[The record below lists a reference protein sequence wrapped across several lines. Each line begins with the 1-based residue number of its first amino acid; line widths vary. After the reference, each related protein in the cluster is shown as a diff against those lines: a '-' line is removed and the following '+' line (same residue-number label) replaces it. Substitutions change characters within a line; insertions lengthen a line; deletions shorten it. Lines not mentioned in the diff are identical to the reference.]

1 MAARSTTR
9 RYSRLSSCSMQ
20 SPGCELDLL
29 PDTWTILSRSAP
41 IPSYITPHERRDS
54 FSSSSRSD
62 EGRNSRDAF
71 TDHQFVD
78 IVCSLVSKDRFEI
91 VHVAHDAG
99 IVHDSIGSEKLPGC
113 A

>member
-20 SPGCELDLL
+20 SPVCQLDLL

-41 IPSYITPHERRDS
+41 IPSYITTHERGDS

-62 EGRNSRDAF
+62 EGRNSRNAL
-71 TDHQFVD
+71 TDHKFVD
-78 IVCSLVSKDRFEI
+78 IVRSLVSEDRFEI

-99 IVHDSIGSEKLPGC
+99 IIHDSVGPE
-113 A
+113 